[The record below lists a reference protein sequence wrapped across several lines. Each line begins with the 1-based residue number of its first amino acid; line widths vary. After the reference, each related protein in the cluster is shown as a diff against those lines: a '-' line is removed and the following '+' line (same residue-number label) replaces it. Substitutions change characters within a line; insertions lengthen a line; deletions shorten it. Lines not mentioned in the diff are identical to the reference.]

1 MSEGRYKCDLL
12 GAKAKRAILEL
23 SSSAA
28 DSECTD
34 HVLEKLFSIALFSI
48 SSLEQTR
55 TNHPETVRTFASKQT
70 QWPYMLD
77 APGRDMRCTKKHLL
91 HRSNFTDYFLN
102 TSRMASRYFM
112 PCFWSGSR

>member
-34 HVLEKLFSIALFSI
+34 HVVEKLFSIALFSI

-55 TNHPETVRTFASKQT
+55 TNHPEAVRTFASKQT

-77 APGRDMRCTKKHLL
+77 APGRDNGWVE
-91 HRSNFTDYFLN
+91 S
-102 TSRMASRYFM
+102 SRMPEGLHGVLIDAFSFEVH
-112 PCFWSGSR
+112 CS